1 MAKFQRLNHGFGPF
15 IPSNPKYLFLGT
27 FPSVK
32 SREQQFYYG
41 HPQNHFWRLLA
52 DIFESDVPSTL
63 DEKKAFLE
71 KHSIAVYDVIE
82 SCDIV
87 GSSDSSIKNVV
98 PTNIEEIVKE
108 HGIDKIIVNGRLAEK
123 LFRKHHPNLTAYYVP
138 SSSPANAAISF
149 EKKLE
154 QWKDVICSD
163 NGLGGV
169 NES

>member
-1 MAKFQRLNHGFGPF
+1 MSRHQSLSHGFGPF
-15 IPSNPKYLFLGT
+15 IPSKPKMLFLGT

-52 DIFESDVPSTL
+52 DIFGDKAPIEL
-63 DEKKAFLE
+63 DDKKAFLE
-71 KHSIAVYDVIE
+71 RHGVAIYDVIE

-98 PTNIEEIVKE
+98 PTDLESLVKKY
-108 HGIDKIIVNGRLAEK
+108 GIGKIIVNGRLAEK
-123 LFRKHHPNLTAYYVP
+123 IFNQYHPSLTAHYVP
-138 SSSPANAAISF
+138 SSSPANAAIPY

-154 QWKDVICSD
+154 QWREVVEMK
-163 NGLGGV
+163 
-169 NES
+169 